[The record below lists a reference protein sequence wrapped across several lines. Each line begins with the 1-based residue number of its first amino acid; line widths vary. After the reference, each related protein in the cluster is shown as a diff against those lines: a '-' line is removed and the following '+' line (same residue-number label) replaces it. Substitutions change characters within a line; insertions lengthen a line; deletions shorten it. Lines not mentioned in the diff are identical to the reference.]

1 MAYIFEV
8 EADFSPAIKIGDD
21 YVLDFALGYEL
32 ETSEIITMSV
42 MLVAGDSYLA
52 EPLDKA
58 PARENAI
65 YDLQFGIRVHSAHNG
80 SVSGP
85 NFTIEATRK
94 YIPDY
99 ARSDVAAV
107 LHSAITRIIRD
118 VRPHFLTME
127 TFYPNLPDKALRKYQ
142 AISAVIE
149 GCGYKVAD
157 AFQDGTNGVN
167 YWFFSRG

>member
-1 MAYIFEV
+1 MAYIFEL
-8 EADFSPAIKIGDD
+8 ETDFSPPIKIGED

-32 ETSEIITMSV
+32 DTSEIITMSV
-42 MLVAGDSYLA
+42 MLVAGDSYLD

-58 PARENAI
+58 TPLENAI
-65 YDLQFGIRVHSAHNG
+65 YDLQFGIRVHDAHNG
-80 SVSGP
+80 DVSGP
-85 NFTIEATRK
+85 DFTIETSRK

-99 ARSDVAAV
+99 ARSQVAAA
-107 LHSAITRIIRD
+107 LCNAIARIIRH
-118 VRPHFLTME
+118 VRPHSVTME

-157 AFQDGTNGVN
+157 AFRDGTNGTN
-167 YWFFSRG
+167 YWLYSRG